1 MGVVVEY
8 FSLIEH
14 FRFARVR
21 ERSTTSGFIGHRPK
35 TPPGRALTN
44 RRGKKSDGG
53 QIVSIINVG
62 SEYPPGYT
70 GNPYSALDISVFF
83 DMNWPDHAGIMA
95 QGSPAYSSG
104 LGRLGQC
111 VTDDNGDEYCPD
123 SGSDDSGV
131 VIPVAGNT
139 AVPIP
144 AAPGCAT
151 STCIVMNQ
159 GVCTGYDDSSCSAS
173 VNATTA
179 AALNN
184 QLIASGL
191 PQTVNLSATQTAA
204 LTASLTPAQQAQLIA
219 AAGNS
224 AVSLI
229 RTAEGGPYTVAGTNL
244 VYNPATGQLTT
255 AAATNAT
262 ATLTAGLSAIQPYI
276 PMILLAVAA
285 IIIVPMITGKK

>member
-1 MGVVVEY
+1 
-8 FSLIEH
+8 
-14 FRFARVR
+14 
-21 ERSTTSGFIGHRPK
+21 
-35 TPPGRALTN
+35 
-44 RRGKKSDGG
+44 
-53 QIVSIINVG
+53 VSIINVG

-104 LGRLGQC
+104 LGRLGQAGC
-111 VTDDNGDEYCPD
+111 ATATCDDYADDGVTCLEYDNSSCTN
-123 SGSDDSGV
+123 V
-131 VIPVAGNT
+131 TIPVAGNT